1 MNLHYYLFLLYKYD
15 IKENLNNKDNNK
27 EINPELIKRIS
38 NI

>member
-1 MNLHYYLFLLYKYD
+1 MSHKD
-15 IKENLNNKDNNK
+15 DTKENLNNKDNNK